1 MQSLELQPA
10 EARSFEK
17 VVAAAAATWGEEAV
31 LQALRAPPA
40 EQELEPE
47 PEPEPEPEQAAPAD
61 DAAADEEVVA
71 DDWDATSDEEQASD
85 AADDWDASSASEDE
99 ERPAK
104 ESDAPAALPVD
115 PALAAAASDSA
126 EAFVKQQRR
135 PKFVSMLEHRRT
147 LPAFAAA
154 PELGRLLDAHDVLL
168 VSGATGCGKSTQL
181 PQLIL
186 DRALRASPPPHC
198 SVLVTQPRRLAAI
211 GLAERVAAERD
222 EECGRGSVG
231 FAIRGESRRCASTRI
246 LYCTVGVL
254 LKQLEAQE
262 AEDGPPSNGAQSFA
276 AVTHIVV
283 DEVHE
288 RSVDVD
294 LLLLY
299 LRRAHLQHAQG
310 SRARG
315 APPPKLVLMSA
326 TTETERLA
334 AYFGAATAPVGRLN
348 IEGRTFPVERRY
360 LEDAVVRSGYLL
372 RSDQIGGQ
380 RRNAPRRGQQQTYA
394 RQRSLEDSIAVEGGD
409 RSVAEIE
416 VGAAA
421 SDWMRNLGERGMLQ
435 LLNDAAAAA
444 GAADGDSADSTGQ
457 EYTHTPTTV
466 ETLRSMDLAVV
477 NVDLVVA
484 LAAKLVEEITGAS
497 ASTNADDAASSQD
510 VRRSVETGGSSSQ
523 NGGAVLIFLPGI
535 KEIED
540 SLAAMSNHSLLGDST
555 ACALFKLHSSVSMEE
570 QVRKRISFAPYHSK
584 HECFAKTYLGQTLG
598 NHL

>member
-1 MQSLELQPA
+1 
-10 EARSFEK
+10 
-17 VVAAAAATWGEEAV
+17 
-31 LQALRAPPA
+31 
-40 EQELEPE
+40 
-47 PEPEPEPEQAAPAD
+47 
-61 DAAADEEVVA
+61 
-71 DDWDATSDEEQASD
+71 
-85 AADDWDASSASEDE
+85 
-99 ERPAK
+99 
-104 ESDAPAALPVD
+104 
-115 PALAAAASDSA
+115 
-126 EAFVKQQRR
+126 
-135 PKFVSMLEHRRT
+135 
-147 LPAFAAA
+147 
-154 PELGRLLDAHDVLL
+154 
-168 VSGATGCGKSTQL
+168 
-181 PQLIL
+181 
-186 DRALRASPPPHC
+186 
-198 SVLVTQPRRLAAI
+198 
-211 GLAERVAAERD
+211 
-222 EECGRGSVG
+222 
-231 FAIRGESRRCASTRI
+231 
-246 LYCTVGVL
+246 
-254 LKQLEAQE
+254 
-262 AEDGPPSNGAQSFA
+262 
-276 AVTHIVV
+276 
-283 DEVHE
+283 
-288 RSVDVD
+288 
-294 LLLLY
+294 
-299 LRRAHLQHAQG
+299 
-310 SRARG
+310 
-315 APPPKLVLMSA
+315 MSA

-394 RQRSLEDSIAVEGGD
+394 RQRSLEDTIAVEGGD

-466 ETLRSMDLAVV
+466 ETLRSMDLAVA

-497 ASTNADDAASSQD
+497 ASTNADDAMSSQD
-510 VRRSVETGGSSSQ
+510 VRRSVETGGSSRQ
-523 NGGAVLIFLPGI
+523 NSGAVLIFLPGI